1 MRLIINSN
9 PLISALIK
17 DSISRKLIF
26 HPQIELFTPDFSW
39 EELEEHEEEI
49 REKGNLS
56 VGAFQALI
64 YLLIEKIM
72 IISREK
78 YDPKMEEALQL
89 ISDRDDAP
97 FLALAL
103 ATMNDGLWS
112 NDEGL
117 KLQTKV
123 KIWSTSELVKLFFPK
138 A

>member
-26 HPQIELFTPDFSW
+26 HPHIELFTPDFTW

-56 VGAFQALI
+56 VEAFQALI

-72 IISREK
+72 IIPREE

-103 ATMNDGLWS
+103 ATMNEGLWS
-112 NDEGL
+112 NDGGL

-123 KIWSTSELVKLFFPK
+123 KIWSTSELVKFFFPK